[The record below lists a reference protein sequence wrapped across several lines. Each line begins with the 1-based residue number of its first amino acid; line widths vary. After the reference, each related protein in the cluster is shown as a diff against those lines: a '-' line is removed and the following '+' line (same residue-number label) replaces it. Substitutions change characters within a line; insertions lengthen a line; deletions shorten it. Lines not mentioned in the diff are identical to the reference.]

1 MIYVYINSKSS
12 PPLPG
17 PSQFLKIPHPPTLPA
32 NWSSQVFLINRN
44 ATVKLSSI
52 NTIHVK
58 QHNIVFF
65 IFKFTLK
72 YMLGNVYIYKKH
84 ASQCLSISLY

>member
-1 MIYVYINSKSS
+1 MYIYIHIHIYIYIYIFIWTMIYVYINSKSS

-17 PSQFLKIPHPPTLPA
+17 PPQFVKIPHPPTLPA
-32 NWSSQVFLINRN
+32 NWSSQVLLINRN

-58 QHNIVFF
+58 QQQFSF
-65 IFKFTLK
+65 
-72 YMLGNVYIYKKH
+72 
-84 ASQCLSISLY
+84 SSSL